1 MPRKKFS
8 NLQYVSDKPK
18 NKVNTKTGKETGA
31 AKVKQIKG
39 KFNNKAGRGDEL
51 PKEKGNPN
59 DKVFKDSV
67 KGSDAFDDKEDPF
80 KPSLFCFGYQL
91 RSTQDTLAS
100 QLEMSQAKLR
110 EAEADH
116 NMDLET
122 ALIKLEEEQQ
132 R

>member
-18 NKVNTKTGKETGA
+18 NKLNVKSGNLAGA
-31 AKVKQIKG
+31 AKETKDRS
-39 KFNNKAGRGDEL
+39 NNKGDNTG
-51 PKEKGNPN
+51 KVKDNVNPN
-59 DKVFKDSV
+59 GKELV
-67 KGSDAFDDKEDPF
+67 KGGDAFNEKEDPF